1 MQKNRVRYIQSENLD
16 AVLHFVN
23 WWYTSEYGQ
32 NWFTDVAGVVPPIVS
47 DAEST
52 FEIINQGAEHVAEKG
67 AYDLSICLSTD
78 GWHQTFGQIM
88 QDYITGTADKDAA
101 CAAIEENWPTIDG
114 AAAAEIEAE

>member
-1 MQKNRVRYIQSENLD
+1 MQKNRVRYNQSENLD

-67 AYDLSICLSTD
+67 ASICRERPFKDKRKVL
-78 GWHQTFGQIM
+78 
-88 QDYITGTADKDAA
+88 AD
-101 CAAIEENWPTIDG
+101 EVYRRLL
-114 AAAAEIEAE
+114 AAERERSGIVRLSGICSERD